1 MGLLKQLFRQN
12 PEKYEQKGDEFFNN
26 SLWGLAKIEYEKAL
40 DAFEKPQHGPNEA
53 EERLQEK
60 LRKSKEALAQEHKQT
75 GENLIETEHYN
86 EARELLELAMD
97 LSRDRT
103 LVSDIQKLLTELNS
117 LTAEAIQI
125 DLPEPGLSLQV
136 NEEMPIPEKD
146 DEAFMALC
154 GTLPDKVQ
162 KAYLSYG
169 ESFKSGYLALNRG
182 EFVLAADALSNA
194 LNENPAPDSFI
205 PLELATAC
213 LNLGKLDEARRLL
226 EFFLQYQ
233 PGALPGYQV
242 LCEVLW
248 EMKAFEDAEV
258 LLDGCPDELK
268 DSVAYF
274 LLRGE
279 TLYHA
284 GKFTETI
291 NFYQGFLKNYGWN
304 ESVSKALAGTFETLG
319 ESEEARK
326 LYADIMNQCSSCHTP
341 TDSFIKRKFADLS
354 FDLGQHSE
362 SILGIYL
369 SLAQED
375 SENTQFY
382 YERVSRIYA
391 ALGNEEEAHRFQ
403 AFAELAE
410 LDKE

>member
-12 PEKYEQKGDEFFNN
+12 PKKYEQKGDEFFNN

-40 DAFEKPQHGPNEA
+40 DAQEKPQGNNEA

-60 LRKSKEALAQEHKQT
+60 LRASKEALAQEHKQT
-75 GENLIETEHYN
+75 GENLIEAEQYN
-86 EARELLELAMD
+86 EARELFELAMD
-97 LSRDRT
+97 LSRDQT
-103 LVSDIQKLLTELNS
+103 LVSDIRKILREMNS
-117 LTAEAIQI
+117 MIAEAVQI
-125 DLPEPGLSLQV
+125 DMPKPGLTLQV
-136 NEEMPIPEKD
+136 NDAPAVPEKD

-154 GTLPDKVQ
+154 GTLPEKIR
-162 KAYLSYG
+162 KAYNSYG

-182 EFVLAADALSNA
+182 EFVLAADELSHA

-205 PLELATAC
+205 PLELATAY

-226 EFFLQYQ
+226 ESFLQYQ
-233 PGALPGYQV
+233 PDALPGYQL

-248 EMKAFEDAEV
+248 EMKAFEDAAV

-284 GKFTETI
+284 EKYTEAI

-319 ESEEARK
+319 EFEEARE
-326 LYADIMNQCSSCHTP
+326 LYTDIMNQCSSCHTP
-341 TDSFIKRKFADLS
+341 IDPFIKRKFADLS
-354 FDLGQHSE
+354 FDLGQRSQL
-362 SILGIYL
+362 ILETYL

-382 YERVSRIYA
+382 YGRVSRIYA
-391 ALGNEEEAHRFQ
+391 ALGNEEEARRFQ
-403 AFAELAE
+403 AFAELAQME
-410 LDKE
+410 KE